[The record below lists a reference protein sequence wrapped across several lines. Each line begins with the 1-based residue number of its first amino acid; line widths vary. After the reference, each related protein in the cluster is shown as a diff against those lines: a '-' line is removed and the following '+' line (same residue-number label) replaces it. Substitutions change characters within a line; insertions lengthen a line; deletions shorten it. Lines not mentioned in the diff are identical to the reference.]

1 MKEWQVGKHAAG
13 RATEEV
19 AAVPVSARPRR
30 ADLREQE
37 LPRRRRDIRLSRQAE
52 EAAARRKAARR
63 AQEAALAAAQ
73 IQKLAEDLDAPV
85 AVRRRRTARIAQEA
99 AAARAAQSASV
110 TQPTSERAR
119 PSVPEAV
126 SPKRDT
132 TAVVAALTTGLAE
145 VAQTEVAQTIE
156 AAEAADT
163 AINTLESSGVA
174 ADDRGDSAA
183 GHDEVAPRRISR
195 AERRRQERLQAA
207 GAQKADD
214 AIRNDGTDS
223 DECTTEQPATAS
235 ASRDSAVVD
244 EQQVIARETSSE
256 PGEAADAR
264 LDAAAAPIDVVTEL
278 IGSSD
283 ARAEQR
289 EDTDTLALGES
300 GQSETAAAQ
309 VHDDQVLATS
319 DAEMAESGE
328 ASPDL
333 TELDQSADSHLEV
346 DDAWLESGGSHFE
359 AEAPRIAREVGAEPA
374 EFEADA
380 VPVDDDAPAD
390 GAPVYPTEI
399 EATEVLS
406 RSELTSVVGEGV
418 RLSRVERR
426 RRERGAQ
433 PAVPVVLVS
442 PTRKR
447 PSRNRM
453 LQGVVVGTLAVT
465 GIALPVMGF
474 GTSGGPAAQAVQ
486 AYTNSLVGGSTAQA
500 TTPRALTGSDTAA
513 ARSATNSASE
523 QARSNAASSA
533 CVAEGAQGVRAA
545 FVDSSNYI
553 VMPLENGVYRLSSA
567 FGYRVDP
574 IYGDYSLHAGQ
585 DMAAPLNTPIFAIA
599 DGTVTHAGKGIEGR
613 SNNLIII
620 KHEINGEIFYSWYV
634 HMYDDGVHVKE
645 GDRVT
650 AGQQIGKVGSN
661 GNSTGPHLHLE
672 IHDADDELRDPLE
685 FLSEHGAVYISEL
698 CD

>member
-1 MKEWQVGKHAAG
+1 MGKHAAG
-13 RATEEV
+13 RASEEV

-37 LPRRRRDIRLSRQAE
+37 APRRRRDIRLSRQAE

-63 AQEAALAAAQ
+63 AREAALAAAQ
-73 IQKLAEDLDAPV
+73 IQKLAEEPDAPV

-99 AAARAAQSASV
+99 AAARAAQPTSAP
-110 TQPTSERAR
+110 QLTSERAH
-119 PSVPEAV
+119 SSAPEGT

-132 TAVVAALTTGLAE
+132 AAVVAALSTGLAE
-145 VAQTEVAQTIE
+145 VAQTIE
-156 AAEAADT
+156 SAEAADSV
-163 AINTLESSGVA
+163 NDTLELSGVA
-174 ADDRGDSAA
+174 AVERDDSAA
-183 GHDEVAPRRISR
+183 GHDEAVSRRISR

-207 GAQKADD
+207 SARKADD
-214 AIRNDGTDS
+214 AIRNAGTDS
-223 DECTTEQPATAS
+223 DECTTEQPAAAS
-235 ASRDSAVVD
+235 ALGESAVVD
-244 EQQVIARETSSE
+244 EQQVIA
-256 PGEAADAR
+256 GEAGGEPAEVADAPV
-264 LDAAAAPIDVVTEL
+264 AAVAEPIDVVAEP
-278 IGSSD
+278 IDSFD
-283 ARAEQR
+283 AWAEQG
-289 EDTDTLALGES
+289 EDADTSAFGER
-300 GQSETAAAQ
+300 GQSETPART
-309 VHDDQVLATS
+309 HDDQVPAAL
-319 DAEMAESGE
+319 DADADADMGETGE
-328 ASPDL
+328 ATPDL
-333 TELDQSADSHLEV
+333 TAADQSADSHREV
-346 DDAWLESGGSHFE
+346 DGAQLESGDTHFE
-359 AEAPRIAREVGAEPA
+359 AEAPHIERDAGAAAA
-374 EFEADA
+374 EFEAEGIAAEGVAADDA
-380 VPVDDDAPAD
+380 PVDD
-390 GAPVYPTEI
+390 APVQPTEI

-426 RRERGAQ
+426 RRERAAQ
-433 PAVPVVLVS
+433 PAAPVVLVS

-453 LQGVVVGTLAVT
+453 LQGVVVGTLAFT

-474 GTSGGPAAQAVQ
+474 GTSGGPAAQAAQ
-486 AYTNSLVGGSTAQA
+486 AYTNSLVGGSAAEA
-500 TTPRALTGSDTAA
+500 TTPQALTGSDTAA

-585 DMAAPLNTPIFAIA
+585 DMAAPLNTPIYAIA
-599 DGTVTHAGKGIEGR
+599 DGTVTHAGEGIEGR

-620 KHEINGEIFYSWYV
+620 KHEINGEVFYSWYI
-634 HMYDDGVHVKE
+634 HMYDDGVLVEE
-645 GDRVT
+645 GDKVT

-672 IHDADDELRDPLE
+672 IHDADDELQDPLE